1 MEKLVSKNWLY
12 QRAKTIEKA
21 VLKTNGKSLAAIT
34 ISQRLYPCIIEYRD
48 RDMLIDYDKYLLLRQ
63 ECLSW
68 RPENDL
74 SKKAPL

>member
-21 VLKTNGKSLAAIT
+21 ILKANGRSLAAIT
-34 ISQRLYPCIIEYRD
+34 IKHRLTPCIIECRD
-48 RDMLIDYDKYLLLRQ
+48 HDMLIDYDKYLELRK

-68 RPENDL
+68 RPG
-74 SKKAPL
+74 K